1 MSKQKVAYLSCE
13 RPSTTVNMGFS
24 VLLAIGVAA
33 LIFAALWPLKGTFIR
48 DLMIGRYEADP
59 ARYIFQGLTTF
70 MWALSTMTIVQKRM
84 IIRAERRALA
94 ECPVPED
101 LDMTDIRTLTEVYE
115 NLCAMPDVTK
125 RMTTTRVARSLAL
138 WINTE
143 DYDRV
148 AQSAKEESEL
158 DQFTADAS
166 FRANRL
172 FIWTMPLLGFLGTVY
187 GVSYG
192 IGGFAEFL
200 SGDVTAEEI
209 KFQVGLITQ
218 GLAVAFYTTLLGLW
232 TSGAAAY
239 PAMQAERTEEETL
252 GAIDEFIQERLLS
265 HMPSARKAEFPT
277 EHIKAMRD
285 GMAEL
290 TQYMVAPMQELARQ
304 IEDGFRRLPSPQ
316 RYEDIFAQAIAKASG
331 LITDQMKSFNVQ
343 YEIRVGEL
351 GEQLAGH
358 LQNVSK
364 DFSEGTVR
372 LAGELKGQADRISE
386 ASRRQLELQAASQET
401 WSVALTKASDQEAAR
416 WKEVSTDLQRQ
427 VGDVGAQLNQTINV
441 LREATGL
448 AARGADE
455 AARGLASQMTRLVDV
470 GASIEKTL
478 QATRAVEVVLQD
490 LASADDFRKTLVE
503 LRQHLKTSDE
513 LIKRL
518 SKPKQIVLQESR

>member
-13 RPSTTVNMGFS
+13 RPSTVVNVGLS
-24 VLLAIGVAA
+24 VLMAIGVTA
-33 LIFAALWPLKGTFIR
+33 LIFAMLWPLKGTFIR
-48 DLMIGRYEADP
+48 DLFIGRYEADP
-59 ARYIFQGLTTF
+59 ARYIFQALTTF
-70 MWALSTMTIVQKRM
+70 MWALSTVTVVQKRM
-84 IIRAERRALA
+84 KIRAERQALA
-94 ECPVPED
+94 DCPIPED
-101 LDMTDIRTLTEVYE
+101 LDLTDIRGLIDVYE

-125 RMTTTRVARSLAL
+125 RITTTRVARTLAL

-148 AQSAKEESEL
+148 SQSAKEESEL

-239 PAMQAERTEEETL
+239 PSMQAERAEEEIL
-252 GAIDEFIQERLLS
+252 GAIDEYIQERLLAG
-265 HMPSARKAEFPT
+265 MPSARKTEFPS

-285 GMAEL
+285 GLAEL

-316 RYEDIFAQAIAKASG
+316 RYEDVFAQAIAKASE
-331 LITDQMKSFNVQ
+331 LITLQMKEFNLG

-351 GEQLAGH
+351 GEQLAGK
-358 LQNVSK
+358 LNTVAQ
-364 DFSEGTVR
+364 DFREGTVN
-372 LAGELKGQADRISE
+372 LAQELNGQADRITQ
-386 ASRRQLELQAASQET
+386 ATRQQLDLQASSQQT
-401 WSVALTKASDQEAAR
+401 WSLALTKASDQEAAR

-427 VGDVGAQLNQTINV
+427 VGDIGTQLNQTINV

-490 LASADDFRKTLVE
+490 LASADDFRKTLLE

-518 SKPKQIVLQESR
+518 AKPKQIVLQESH

>member
-1 MSKQKVAYLSCE
+1 MSKQKVAFLSCE
-13 RPSTTVNMGFS
+13 RPSTTVNVGIS
-24 VLLAIGVAA
+24 VLLAIVLTAVIFGVIS
-33 LIFAALWPLKGTFIR
+33 LLKGTFIR
-48 DLMIGRYEADP
+48 DLFMGRYENDP

-70 MWALSTMTIVQKRM
+70 MWSLSTMTIVQKRM
-84 IIRAERRALA
+84 KLSAEKRTLQELPIA
-94 ECPVPED
+94 ED
-101 LDMTDIRTLTEVYE
+101 LDMTDTNNLIEVYE

-125 RMTTTRVARSLAL
+125 RMASTRVARTLAM
-138 WINTE
+138 WINT
-143 DYDRV
+143 DDFDRV
-148 AQSAKEESEL
+148 SQTAKEDSEL

-200 SGDVTAEEI
+200 SGEVTPEQI

-239 PAMQAERTEEETL
+239 PSMQAERAEEEIL
-252 GAIDEFIQERLLS
+252 GAIDEFIQERLIAR
-265 HMPSARKAEFPT
+265 MPSARKTEFPS

-285 GMAEL
+285 GLAEL

-316 RYEDIFAQAIAKASG
+316 RYEDVFAQAIAKAG
-331 LITDQMKSFNVQ
+331 DLIADRMKEFNLQ
-343 YEIRVGEL
+343 YEIRVGDL
-351 GEQLAGH
+351 GEQLAGK
-358 LQNVSK
+358 LQTVSK

-372 LAGELKGQADRISE
+372 LAGELKGQADRISD
-386 ASRRQLELQAASQET
+386 ATRRQLELQASSQET
-401 WSVALTKASDQEAAR
+401 WSVALTKASEQEAAR

-441 LREATGL
+441 LRDATGL

-455 AARGLASQMTRLVDV
+455 AARGLAQQMTRLVDV

-478 QATRAVEVVLQD
+478 QATKAVEVVLQD
-490 LASADDFRKTLVE
+490 LASADDFRKTLLE

-513 LIKRL
+513 LIKKL